1 MLDLGCSAGSPLAA
15 VAAAVVVAVV
25 VVAAVVVVVV
35 AAVVV
40 VVVAAVVAAAACCS
54 GCCMLLSSAQP
65 HYCLDIAN
73 RFAVASCA
81 THASP
86 SRIVPCPH
94 LPCHYTFASF
104 LVTPP
109 TTSSPAPL
117 PPPPGCSWGSLA

>member
-1 MLDLGCSAGSPLAA
+1 MLRFVVATAVDDAA
-15 VAAAVVVAVV
+15 VVAAAVVATV
-25 VVAAVVVVVV
+25 VVVVVV
-35 AAVVV
+35 AAV
-40 VVVAAVVAAAACCS
+40 VVAAAACCS

-104 LVTPP
+104 LVSPP